1 MLEDVRYY
9 GQAAPVAGHFKG
21 LSSEGEGLFAKL
33 KVSGTRN
40 EELLR
45 VLSGRKDKVVHVHL
59 CEEGCTGQLSDEMLL
74 HASGFE
80 DTELNRV
87 PWLTNLQ
94 GMREEDEMPDEL
106 ADLRREQERME
117 KDSKE
122 VHKKMEKKEKKRRRK
137 PGEQEGRCPKS
148 PKKENGE
155 LDENQWRTSSK
166 TPAWIQ
172 NPRGEPEY

>member
-59 CEEGCTGQLSDEMLL
+59 CEE
-74 HASGFE
+74 
-80 DTELNRV
+80 
-87 PWLTNLQ
+87 
-94 GMREEDEMPDEL
+94 
-106 ADLRREQERME
+106 
-117 KDSKE
+117 
-122 VHKKMEKKEKKRRRK
+122 
-137 PGEQEGRCPKS
+137 
-148 PKKENGE
+148 
-155 LDENQWRTSSK
+155 
-166 TPAWIQ
+166 
-172 NPRGEPEY
+172 